1 MNATALDLHNYIL
14 IDPFNGMNHI
24 KRKLLVHTSEAFKED
39 PLRIVRAARFAA
51 RFNLKIANETLMV
64 MRGDMSEELKEI
76 PGERVGQELYKMFQQ
91 VSPKDRREFFD
102 VLSTT
107 QTLHHVFPEIDNLFV
122 LDKHDGT
129 TYNHVMNLL
138 EHATS
143 WLEFMMFL
151 AHDLGKGETD
161 PSEHPSHHGHDK
173 LGVPVAK
180 KMGKRLS
187 LGKNITRMMVAASK
201 EHMRLKQFSEMK
213 PSKQIRMVEKYGYT
227 DALALMNM
235 TYRDSIYREGADRGE
250 QNNIYHKNYVA
261 LFLTRDAIENVTGKD
276 LIKEGIKPGPHFGQ
290 QLEQRR
296 ISYIKK
302 WRKK

>member
-1 MNATALDLHNYIL
+1 
-14 IDPFNGMNHI
+14 
-24 KRKLLVHTSEAFKED
+24 
-39 PLRIVRAARFAA
+39 
-51 RFNLKIANETLMV
+51 MV
-64 MRGDMSEELKEI
+64 SQSRS
-76 PGERVGQELYKMFQQ
+76 
-91 VSPKDRREFFD
+91 
-102 VLSTT
+102 
-107 QTLHHVFPEIDNLFV
+107 
-122 LDKHDGT
+122 
-129 TYNHVMNLL
+129 
-138 EHATS
+138 
-143 WLEFMMFL
+143 
-151 AHDLGKGETD
+151 
-161 PSEHPSHHGHDK
+161 SEHPSHHGHDK